1 MYNLCR
7 DYDLLEKGDRKT
19 LKSFALRFED
29 DYEIPADLRKL
40 KAKTNID
47 YIMKVIREKLAENY
61 KKLLAKEIQHNY
73 MDVLQNLNRVTKEKK
88 ETMKELLN
96 ASYSDGEK
104 LALKLKEQNKKCD
117 EVRESSQQLQ
127 KILKDVEY
135 KSRTRADVIC
145 GKLRLKLSQEKQ

>member
-29 DYEIPADLRKL
+29 DYEIPADLKKL

-61 KKLLAKEIQHNY
+61 KKLLAKEIQLKY

-127 KILKDVEY
+127 KILKDVEF